1 MRIGPT
7 NVFGVSELRLM
18 QNTVPSSD
26 KAGYFHTVSVVAI
39 DEEGNE
45 QEIATL
51 YKNGFGEESRIL
63 LSTDYSGIKSWN
75 NIDD

>member
-1 MRIGPT
+1 MRVGPT

-26 KAGYFHTVSVVAI
+26 KAGDFHTVSVVAV

-45 QEIATL
+45 QQIATV
-51 YKNGFGEESRIL
+51 YKDGYGEESRIL
-63 LSTDYSGIKSWN
+63 LSTDYSGITHG
-75 NIDD
+75 

>member
-1 MRIGPT
+1 MRVGPT
-7 NVFGVSELRLM
+7 NVFGVSELRLT

-39 DEEGNE
+39 DEKGNE

-51 YKNGFGEESRIL
+51 FKDGYGEESRIQ
-63 LSTDYSGIKSWN
+63 LSTDYTGVV
-75 NIDD
+75 DG

>member
-1 MRIGPT
+1 MRVGPT

-18 QNTVPSSD
+18 QNTVPSSSE
-26 KAGYFHTVSVVAI
+26 AGYFHTVSVVAI

-51 YKNGFGEESRIL
+51 YKDGYGEESRIL
-63 LSTDYSGIKSWN
+63 LSTDYSGITHG
-75 NIDD
+75 